1 MTLKYCK
8 CGAVVNE
15 SYSEFINFEKWTCDC
30 EITNAKKQKKL
41 TQNKKHMKYLKI
53 FIIGIING
61 AILNLIDLSF
71 WSEIGIYASVIA
83 IIMIIFRNKL

>member
-30 EITNAKKQKKL
+30 EITNAKNKKDFLLPWKKL
-41 TQNKKHMKYLKI
+41 YMTITLK
-53 FIIGIING
+53 
-61 AILNLIDLSF
+61 L
-71 WSEIGIYASVIA
+71 
-83 IIMIIFRNKL
+83 K